1 MSRGFNVGDLVI
13 IEDVTG
19 SDSKWS
25 FYLDGSTGTVRK
37 ADGFNYRL
45 EFENIVDAHP
55 DIRAKHNY
63 QLNFLVENANIS
75 GNCLKPF
82 ECENADNGFDSVF
95 D

>member
-1 MSRGFNVGDLVI
+1 MPRGFKIGDLVI
-13 IEDVTG
+13 INDVTG

-37 ADGFNYRL
+37 VDGSSYRL

-63 QLNFLVENANIS
+63 QLDFLVKNAAIS
-75 GNCLKPF
+75 GNCLEPF
-82 ECENADNGFDSVF
+82 EYENADNGFDSVF